1 MASEA
6 GGTGDSAIPLV
17 IDLLNPESCASLLP
31 SDLEKVG
38 QLDIFYANAGSY
50 IGGDLLEANSTG
62 IDCIPNL
69 NVNAV
74 MKNVHDVLPHMIE
87 RGTGN
92 IVVNG
97 SVAGH
102 FPVSWEPVYAMSKW
116 AINSFVQ
123 TVRRQV
129 NKPVFASRRFL
140 LAPF

>member
-1 MASEA
+1 MASVA

-50 IGGDLLEANSTG
+50 IGGDLLEANSAG
-62 IDCIPNL
+62 IDCMPNL

-97 SVAGH
+97 QLQ
-102 FPVSWEPVYAMSKW
+102 
-116 AINSFVQ
+116 AI
-123 TVRRQV
+123 
-129 NKPVFASRRFL
+129 SRCPGSRSM
-140 LAPF
+140 PCPSGR